1 MAETDGQSGQTNGN
15 NGGEGNANGGKGIE
29 NDDAGGAKARPD
41 HIPENFWDAEK
52 GTAKVDDLAK
62 GYSDLSKRLS
72 QGKAATRKEVEAD
85 LTKELT
91 DKLKPEIAKTIEA
104 ERLAARPKDPAL
116 YEVAIPEDGDLKK
129 AVDEA
134 GLVFLTEQPGDDF
147 QAEDGKAYFV
157 MDETNPLLQW
167 WRGMAHKMG
176 AGQDTFMEGIVAYA
190 KGELAIKP
198 GPEALETARAETY
211 KALGEHG
218 KDRYDFARSRL
229 VGQIGED
236 AANLLWSPTANPSA
250 KGVEAIEAIL
260 ARMGEPTF
268 SPELHAV
275 AGKTNDELLAEA
287 AKLQASPEYA
297 AGDKKA
303 HDRVQEI
310 YRRVYGAGQA
320 A

>member
-1 MAETDGQSGQTNGN
+1 MAENNGQAAQPNGN
-15 NGGEGNANGGKGIE
+15 DGGEGNGEGNGG
-29 NDDAGGAKARPD
+29 GGGETAARPD

-62 GYSDLSKRLS
+62 GYSELSKRLS
-72 QGKAATRKEVEAD
+72 QGKAATRKEIEAD

-91 DKLKPEIAKTIEA
+91 DKLKPDILKSVEA

-147 QAEDGKAYFV
+147 QAEADKAYFV

-176 AGQDTFMEGIVAYA
+176 ADQNTFMEGIVAYA
-190 KGELAIKP
+190 KGELAMKP
-198 GPEALETARAETY
+198 GPEALEAAREQTY

-218 KDRYDFARSRL
+218 KDRWEFARSRL
-229 VGQIGED
+229 AGQIGED

-250 KGVEAIEAIL
+250 KGVEAIEAVL
-260 ARMGEPTF
+260 AKMGEPTF

-275 AGKTNDELLAEA
+275 AGKSNDELLAEA

-297 AGDKKA
+297 AGDKKTN
-303 HDRVQEI
+303 DRVQEI

>member
-1 MAETDGQSGQTNGN
+1 MAETGSPAAQTNGN
-15 NGGEGNANGGKGIE
+15 DGGEGNGG
-29 NDDAGGAKARPD
+29 GGGETVARPD

-62 GYSDLSKRLS
+62 AYNDLGQRQAK
-72 QGKAATRKEVEAD
+72 GKDALRKEIEGD
-85 LTKELT
+85 LTTELT
-91 DKLKPEIAKTIEA
+91 EKLKPEIAKTIDA

-147 QAEDGKAYFV
+147 EPDADKAYFV

-176 AGQDTFMEGIVAYA
+176 ADQGTFMEGIVAYA
-190 KGELAIKP
+190 KGELAMKP
-198 GPEALETARAETY
+198 GPEALEAARAETY

-218 KDRYDFARSRL
+218 KDRWEFARSRL
-229 VGQIGED
+229 VGQIGEE
-236 AANLLWSPTANPSA
+236 AANLLWPPTANPSA
-250 KGVEAIEAIL
+250 KGVEAIEAVL
-260 ARMGEPTF
+260 GKLGEPKF

-275 AGKTNDELLAEA
+275 SGKTAQELRAEHRALMDSPDYYRSEEKQARAAEIFKQIARAEA
-287 AKLQASPEYA
+287 A
-297 AGDKKA
+297 
-303 HDRVQEI
+303 
-310 YRRVYGAGQA
+310 
-320 A
+320 